1 MTTALLLEEVKSR
14 QQKTWSSGDQRKI
27 ACPDH
32 DAVTCHDGKSAL
44 DFPAWKVTAG
54 KTI

>member
-14 QQKTWSSGDQRKI
+14 QQKTWSSGGHGKI

-32 DAVTCHDGKSAL
+32 DAVTCHDGK
-44 DFPAWKVTAG
+44 
-54 KTI
+54 